1 MFDRIDL
8 HVDVPAVSAADLSLP
23 PPRESSADVARRVA
37 AARAVQKARYA
48 GQGIRTN
55 AEADGDLLEA
65 AAALDAA
72 GRTLLTEAA
81 EKLRLSARGY
91 HRVIRVA
98 RTLADMDGAGR
109 DGAGRDGAGR
119 DGADTDGGGAVGRL
133 QIAEALS
140 YRRIAPGAG

>member
-1 MFDRIDL
+1 MSPGGWRQRGPSRRRATPDR
-8 HVDVPAVSAADLSLP
+8 AS
-23 PPRESSADVARRVA
+23 
-37 AARAVQKARYA
+37 
-48 GQGIRTN
+48 GTN

-81 EKLRLSARGY
+81 ERTQAQRPRLSSCDTGR
-91 HRVIRVA
+91 
-98 RTLADMDGAGR
+98 ADAGR
-109 DGAGRDGAGR
+109 HDGAGRDGAGR

-140 YRRIAPGAG
+140 YRRDRAGRRVTRGRHKGPLRAPVFLTPIVPYTN